1 MATFTSFEGNLKT
14 ALGSLIQKNFSDF
27 ANQAQSDATAFL
39 DEARNDLVKW
49 TNLLASGSIDKDEFT
64 VLVNSEKDLLE
75 LHALKQAGLAQ
86 ARWDLFVNSVIQTT
100 ISVAIATFL

>member
-49 TNLLASGSIDKDEFT
+49 TNLLASGSIDKDEFDR
-64 VLVNSEKDLLE
+64 SCQFGKRS
-75 LHALKQAGLAQ
+75 AGTAC
-86 ARWDLFVNSVIQTT
+86 A
-100 ISVAIATFL
+100 